1 MFRLARCCLGGRSRV
16 FLLRSN
22 SFRLYSSSNVCRVLQ
37 KSKMLNDNTK
47 TTATGTTTDRDE
59 FLTTLPEQLISQGNG
74 LKPTKAENQIDT
86 LQYYDKLISN
96 GFTSEQS
103 ELIVTLLLEI
113 LNENFFNRYNDV
125 FLKNMEL
132 ENQSHLFH
140 AAETELKYAIQN
152 SRETQLND
160 QHLQSMKLF
169 RDLDSLQDE
178 INEMIINFLQKD
190 SKVDFNNQKIE
201 NTLLHRRIELELTD
215 CTNKIATK
223 ILGNTK
229 SDIESLRWQTT
240 RSGLLAILILVF
252 FIMGGASF
260 SKKGTAITSPAPTTL
275 LHTTNNP
282 EERDNDN
289 DDDQMIIDNNDED
302 IIDHQKK

>member
-1 MFRLARCCLGGRSRV
+1 MFRLARCCLGGRSKTL
-16 FLLRSN
+16 LLRSN
-22 SFRLYSSSNVCRVLQ
+22 SFRPYSSSNVCRVLQ
-37 KSKMLNDNTK
+37 KSKILNDNTK
-47 TTATGTTTDRDE
+47 TAATATTTDRDE

-96 GFTSEQS
+96 EFTPEQS

-201 NTLLHRRIELELTD
+201 NTLLHRQIELELTD

-260 SKKGTAITSPAPTTL
+260 SKKGTALTSPVPTSL

-282 EERDNDN
+282 EERDNGN
-289 DDDQMIIDNNDED
+289 DDDQMIVDNDDED
-302 IIDHQKK
+302 IIEHEKK

>member
-1 MFRLARCCLGGRSRV
+1 MFRVARYCFGARSKT
-16 FLLRSN
+16 LLMRSN
-22 SFRLYSSSNVCRVLQ
+22 SLRVYTSTSACRILQ
-37 KSKMLNDNTK
+37 KSKILNDNNTLR
-47 TTATGTTTDRDE
+47 TSVDDHDE
-59 FLTTLPEQLISQGNG
+59 FLNTLPEQLISQGNG
-74 LKPTKAENQIDT
+74 LKPTRAENQIDT
-86 LQYYDKLISN
+86 LQYYNKLISK

-103 ELIVTLLLEI
+103 EMIVTLLLEI
-113 LNENFFNRYNDV
+113 LNEDFFNSYNDV
-125 FLKNMEL
+125 FMKNMEL

-152 SRETQLND
+152 SRETQFND

-201 NTLLHRRIELELTD
+201 NTLLHRQIELELTD

-260 SKKGTAITSPAPTTL
+260 SKKGPITTSLPFQMSLNATA
-275 LHTTNNP
+275 P
-282 EERDNDN
+282 EEYDSDSDKINDG
-289 DDDQMIIDNNDED
+289 
-302 IIDHQKK
+302 HQKK